1 MNEIELK
8 ADEIAREKYFPLD
21 NEDNTE
27 YYNCYCSAME
37 MYDFAVEK
45 AVKWLEEN
53 IAKNTSILYTGPLS
67 INFNGVIEELKK
79 HMQNEQ

>member
-45 AVKWLEEN
+45 AVKWLEEQDF
-53 IAKNTSILYTGPLS
+53 G
-67 INFNGVIEELKK
+67 GWIESPTDELIDEFKK
-79 HMQNEQ
+79 YMQDD

>member
-8 ADEIAREKYFPLD
+8 ADKIAREKYFPLD

-53 IAKNTSILYTGPLS
+53 IIKETSVFCTRPFS
-67 INFNGVIEELKK
+67 MDFSGVIEGLEK
-79 HMQNEQ
+79 HMKDEQ